1 MKNSYCSFNLCIL
14 SYKVWFMVFY
24 ATFNNISVISWQSV
38 LLVEVTRGPG
48 ENHRP
53 VASHWQTLSHNEQDS
68 NSQLQ
73 WWWALITQ
81 CSCKFNYHTITT
93 MTAQQ
98 LYHVWFC
105 QIHYG
110 CENMSQILVAIG
122 FYYIG
127 QCFFNYYLVTE
138 KAASKREREHEGQI
152 RLKLSFKSS
161 FIEQTLKTE

>member
-1 MKNSYCSFNLCIL
+1 LWTIEDGG
-14 SYKVWFMVFY
+14 MVLN
-24 ATFNNISVISWQSV
+24 ATFNNILVISWQSV
-38 LLVEVTRGPG
+38 LLVEETGEPG
-48 ENHRP
+48 KNHRL
-53 VASHWQTLSHNEQDS
+53 VVSQWQTLSHNVVSSTPHHERDS